1 MSNITMLSLVLGVLL
16 AAALLAVVILLARVG
31 RLGRQVAEFSRRER
45 EIRSDARKRSRTL
58 HMASIIEQLA
68 PLLPGFRYNPKDV
81 QWIGGHGAVDAIVW
95 NGLEAGGDVE
105 IVFLDVKAGPRAG
118 LTGHQ
123 RRIRD
128 AIVWKRVAFD
138 VYRPP
143 ETSLLTEALF
153 AELQDGDGAAAL
165 SGDQADDE
173 PDRQPGTRDAIPADA
188 ADVPVPFMGEPAPG
202 EEPGS

>member
-1 MSNITMLSLVLGVLL
+1 MNNDTVLTLVLGVLL
-16 AAALLAVVILLARVG
+16 AAAVLAIVILLARVG

-45 EIRSDARKRSRTL
+45 EIRFDARKRSRTTQ
-58 HMASIIEQLA
+58 MASIIEQLA

-118 LTGHQ
+118 LTRHQ
-123 RRIRD
+123 RSIRD
-128 AIVWKRVAFD
+128 AIAWKRVAFD

-143 ETSLLTEALF
+143 ETLKLVEALF
-153 AELQDGDGAAAL
+153 SELPDDEAISL
-165 SGDQADDE
+165 SEGQADDE
-173 PDRQPGTRDAIPADA
+173 
-188 ADVPVPFMGEPAPG
+188 ADVPVPFAVELSAG
-202 EEPGS
+202 EESGS

>member
-16 AAALLAVVILLARVG
+16 AGALLVVVILLARVG

-128 AIVWKRVAFD
+128 AIVWKRIAFD

-153 AELQDGDGAAAL
+153 AELSDDTAVAL

-173 PDRQPGTRDAIPADA
+173 PDQQPGTHDAIAAAA
-188 ADVPVPFMGEPAPG
+188 ADVPAPFMGEQASG